1 MVYPSIGTP
10 LNWVE
15 GCMLA
20 EILNEKHMNFET
32 GKILVREEDL
42 NLVIAKLDNIKTL
55 LEKKGFKQKEDV
67 EVEPLFSI
75 EQTSHYLG
83 LSRTELYRLTRK
95 GKLSFTKVGGRRKYS
110 KSDLDKYLN
119 GTFYP
124 AQNSIIR

>member
-1 MVYPSIGTP
+1 
-10 LNWVE
+10 
-15 GCMLA
+15 
-20 EILNEKHMNFET
+20 MNFET